1 MRDDNERV
9 TDQQREEVV
18 GGMTEA
24 EIDDNLAE
32 SFPASDPPSWTLG
45 IEHNKKLSI
54 TPGKTSKIGSTA
66 KPQVLY
72 VTAII
77 VIISLLL
84 WIAALFFGYLADDW
98 RSPAADERSVPAP
111 RTY

>member
-45 IEHNKKLSI
+45 IEHNKKLTT
-54 TPGKTSKIGSTA
+54 TPGKTNKVGSIGE
-66 KPQVLY
+66 K
-72 VTAII
+72 
-77 VIISLLL
+77 
-84 WIAALFFGYLADDW
+84 
-98 RSPAADERSVPAP
+98 
-111 RTY
+111 